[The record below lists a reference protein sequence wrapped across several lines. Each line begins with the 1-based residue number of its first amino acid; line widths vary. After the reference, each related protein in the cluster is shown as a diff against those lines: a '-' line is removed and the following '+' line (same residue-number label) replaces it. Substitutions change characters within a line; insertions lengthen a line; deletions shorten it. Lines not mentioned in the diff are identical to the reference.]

1 MKPVGIVLALA
12 GGAALVGG
20 AALTA
25 LLWKELPA
33 AKRYVKMVR
42 M

>member
-1 MKPVGIVLALA
+1 MKLVGLMF
-12 GGAALVGG
+12 AALTG

-33 AKRYVKMVR
+33 AKRYIKMER